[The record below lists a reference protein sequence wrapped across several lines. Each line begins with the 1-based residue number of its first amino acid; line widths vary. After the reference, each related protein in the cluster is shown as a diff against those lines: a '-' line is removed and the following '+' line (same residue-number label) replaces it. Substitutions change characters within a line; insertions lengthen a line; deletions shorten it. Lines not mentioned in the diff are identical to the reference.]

1 LSPILLPVKMI
12 TNEMIIKLVEQHIQ
26 GTDLFL
32 VGVDVKPGNAIR
44 VHVDSPEGISIDKC
58 VKISRFLN
66 DQLDRDVEDYSL
78 EVSSPGLGAPF
89 RVKQQYE
96 KNTGRMVEVSLVDG
110 TRFEGTIEGVSD
122 ETIIFGVK
130 GSVKE
135 IGFSEIK
142 KARIVISFN

>member
-1 LSPILLPVKMI
+1 MI
-12 TNEMIIKLVEQHIQ
+12 KSETIVKLVEQHIQ

-32 VGVDVKPGNAIR
+32 VEVDVKSGNAIR
-44 VHVDSPEGISIDKC
+44 VHVDSPEGISIDEC

-96 KNTGRMVEVSLVDG
+96 KNTGRLVEVSLVDG
-110 TRFEGTIEGVSD
+110 TRFEGTIKGVSD

-130 GSVKE
+130 GSIRE

-142 KARIVISFN
+142 KTRIIISFN